1 MSRRHAKAHPCPTAT
16 KTPFGDQAAAE
27 TALAYLATV
36 PPREL
41 DGPRPVR
48 SYRCACGAWHLTS
61 SRVPYENR
69 PTVGAREWHS
79 GS

>member
-1 MSRRHAKAHPCPTAT
+1 MSKRFAKAHPCPTAT
-16 KTPFGDQAAAE
+16 KSAFPDQAAAE
-27 TALAYLATV
+27 AALRYLADL

-48 SYRCACGAWHLTS
+48 AYRCECGAWHLTS
-61 SRVPYENR
+61 SQIAYADR